1 MGSMIGWL
9 LSVTLAF
16 FIGVNV
22 NRDKPAD
29 SELQQKVQD
38 HMDVIVDESAAI
50 IDDVTDEIRSSD
62 YVQDAEKFADD
73 IKEIAQNTADD
84 IEAHFGTKEEAV
96 TEAEEA
102 ISEAEEALT
111 EAEEAPAESD

>member
-29 SELQQKVQD
+29 SEL
-38 HMDVIVDESAAI
+38 
-50 IDDVTDEIRSSD
+50 
-62 YVQDAEKFADD
+62 
-73 IKEIAQNTADD
+73 
-84 IEAHFGTKEEAV
+84 
-96 TEAEEA
+96 
-102 ISEAEEALT
+102 
-111 EAEEAPAESD
+111 